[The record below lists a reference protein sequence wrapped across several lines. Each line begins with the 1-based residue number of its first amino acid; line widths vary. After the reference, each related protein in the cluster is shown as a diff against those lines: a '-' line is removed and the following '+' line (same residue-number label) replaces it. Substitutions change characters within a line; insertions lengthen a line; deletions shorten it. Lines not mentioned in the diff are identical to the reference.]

1 MARDAIKNLLKVKVV
16 GDYSNSDTTIEI
28 DSDDFS
34 RLPDPAT
41 EGQYNLVWWDI
52 ESYPDPSDDPNVEIV
67 RVQSS
72 NSGTNKI
79 TVDRGQ
85 EDTTATAK
93 SGELMLMLALT
104 KKTLTDIF
112 GEIDENK
119 LTAVVVEIEASDWE
133 DNEAIK
139 TVTGVTSESIVWVS
153 PTPASYEDYV
163 AAEIRATAQGTNQIT
178 FKCEETPIS
187 TVVVIVA
194 FAN

>member
-178 FKCEETPIS
+178 FKCEAEPEAS
-187 TVVVIVA
+187 VFVNVIIR
-194 FAN
+194 

>member
-41 EGQYNLVWWDI
+41 AKYNLVWWDI

-72 NSGTNKI
+72 NSGTKTI
-79 TVDRGQ
+79 TVLRGQ

-112 GEIDENK
+112 GEIDEK
-119 LTAVVVEIEASDWE
+119 PDLLGAIKMEVVEELPDP
-133 DNEAIK
+133 
-139 TVTGVTSESIVWVS
+139 V
-153 PTPASYEDYV
+153 V
-163 AAEIRATAQGTNQIT
+163 ATTLY
-178 FKCEETPIS
+178 FVKEEEEEE
-187 TVVVIVA
+187 
-194 FAN
+194 

>member
-163 AAEIRATAQGTNQIT
+163 EAEIRATGQDVDEIV
-178 FKCEETPIS
+178 FECEAEPEAS
-187 TVVVIVA
+187 VFVNVIIR
-194 FAN
+194 

>member
-112 GEIDENK
+112 GEIDDNK

-163 AAEIRATAQGTNQIT
+163 EAEIRATAQGTNQIT

>member
-112 GEIDENK
+112 GEIDDNK

-163 AAEIRATAQGTNQIT
+163 EAEIRATGQGVDEIV
-178 FKCEETPIS
+178 FECEAEPEAS
-187 TVVVIVA
+187 VFVNVIIR
-194 FAN
+194 

>member
-119 LTAVVVEIEASDWE
+119 LTAVVVEIEA
-133 DNEAIK
+133 
-139 TVTGVTSESIVWVS
+139 
-153 PTPASYEDYV
+153 
-163 AAEIRATAQGTNQIT
+163 
-178 FKCEETPIS
+178 
-187 TVVVIVA
+187 
-194 FAN
+194 

>member
-119 LTAVVVEIEASDWE
+119 LTAVVVEIKASDWE

-163 AAEIRATAQGTNQIT
+163 EAEIRATAQGTNQIT

>member
-41 EGQYNLVWWDI
+41 AKYNLVWWDI

-119 LTAVVVEIEASDWE
+119 LTAVVVKIEASDWE
-133 DNEAIK
+133 DNEATK

-163 AAEIRATAQGTNQIT
+163 EAEIRATAQGTNQIT
-178 FKCEETPIS
+178 FKCEAEPEAS
-187 TVVVIVA
+187 VFVNVIIR
-194 FAN
+194 

>member
-16 GDYSNSDTTIEI
+16 GDYSNSDTVIEI

-41 EGQYNLVWWDI
+41 AKYNLVWWDI

-72 NSGTNKI
+72 NSGAKTI
-79 TVDRGQ
+79 TVLRGQ

-133 DNEAIK
+133 DNEATK
-139 TVTGVTSESIVWVS
+139 TVAGVTSESIIWVS

-163 AAEIRATAQGTNQIT
+163 EAEIRATGQGVDEIV
-178 FKCEETPIS
+178 FECEAEPEAS
-187 TVVVIVA
+187 VFVNVIIR
-194 FAN
+194 

>member
-41 EGQYNLVWWDI
+41 AKYNLVWWDI

-133 DNEAIK
+133 YNEAIK

-163 AAEIRATAQGTNQIT
+163 EAEIRATGQSVDEIV
-178 FKCEETPIS
+178 FECEAEPEAS
-187 TVVVIVA
+187 VFVNVIIR
-194 FAN
+194 

>member
-163 AAEIRATAQGTNQIT
+163 EAEIRTTGQGVDEIV
-178 FKCEETPIS
+178 FECEAEPEAS
-187 TVVVIVA
+187 VFVNVIIR
-194 FAN
+194 

>member
-16 GDYSNSDTTIEI
+16 GTYSNSDTSIEI

-41 EGQYNLVWWDI
+41 AKYNLVWWDI
-52 ESYPDPSDDPNVEIV
+52 ESYPDPSDDPNVEII

-72 NSGTNKI
+72 NSGTKTI
-79 TVDRGQ
+79 TVDRAQ

-112 GEIDENK
+112 GEIDGNK

-133 DNEAIK
+133 DNEATK
-139 TVTGVTSESIVWVS
+139 TVAGVTSESIIWVS
-153 PTPASYEDYV
+153 PTSASYDDYTE
-163 AAEIRATAQGTNQIT
+163 AEIRAISQDTDEIV
-178 FKCEETPIS
+178 FECEAEPEAS
-187 TVVVIVA
+187 VYVNVI
-194 FAN
+194 FN

>member
-163 AAEIRATAQGTNQIT
+163 EAEIRATAQGTNQIT

>member
-41 EGQYNLVWWDI
+41 AKYNLVWWDI

-119 LTAVVVEIEASDWE
+119 LTAVVVEIKASDWE

>member
-41 EGQYNLVWWDI
+41 AKYNLVWWDI

-112 GEIDENK
+112 GEIDKKPDLLGAIKME
-119 LTAVVVEIEASDWE
+119 VVEELPDP
-133 DNEAIK
+133 
-139 TVTGVTSESIVWVS
+139 V
-153 PTPASYEDYV
+153 V
-163 AAEIRATAQGTNQIT
+163 ATTLY
-178 FKCEETPIS
+178 FVKEEEEEE
-187 TVVVIVA
+187 
-194 FAN
+194 